1 MISDTCS
8 EVRLEE
14 DKISNHES
22 SGLRAC
28 FLLGRSSARERSPIA
43 TIFGVDE
50 GITPCVEA
58 EDTGVVVPRDEARG
72 VTKILVMAGP
82 RREGG
87 FDADGGVA

>member
-1 MISDTCS
+1 MINQTCS

-43 TIFGVDE
+43 TIVGVDE
-50 GITPCVEA
+50 FIAPCVEA
-58 EDTGVVVPRDEARG
+58 EDIVGAVPRDEARG
-72 VTKILVMAGP
+72 VTGKI
-82 RREGG
+82 
-87 FDADGGVA
+87 